1 MLPYVVQ
8 PGDTFL
14 RIARMFNVNKESL
27 LAANPGLSSAK
38 PLSPGLLLSV
48 PAQTAF
54 IYRVQPGDTLLGIA
68 CKFGLSLQDIISAN
82 RHQELKQLLPG
93 ALLTM
98 PCAGSGRIVDG
109 RAEYGQREL
118 TADAE
123 ALLKAYPFLQVEK
136 IGASVMGK
144 PLIAIRLGEGPIKLH
159 VNAGMHA
166 NEWITTPL
174 LMTFLE
180 DAARAASSGEKL
192 CGIDMQALLQRVT
205 LWVVPLVN
213 PDGAELAQEGL
224 RPDHPH
230 AAELL
235 RWNKGSDRFNK
246 WKANIRG
253 VDLNDQFPAFWEEES
268 SRRGNDGP
276 GPRDYPGPNPLSE
289 PEARALAEFTAEQ
302 RFDLVVA
309 LHTQGQEIYWNYRG
323 YEPPESERIARKLGK
338 DSGYKPVKLSGSDA
352 GYKDWFI
359 LQFRKP
365 GFTVEIGYGVNP
377 LPVEAFPD
385 LYDEVRMLLAAA
397 LEAAR
402 AQEKQE

>member
-8 PGDTFL
+8 PGDTLL
-14 RIARMFNVNKESL
+14 RIARTFNVNPESL
-27 LAANPGLSSAK
+27 LAANPGLEASAP
-38 PLSPGLLLSV
+38 PLPGLLLSV
-48 PAQTAF
+48 PAQTEF
-54 IYRVQPGDTLLGIA
+54 SYRVQPGDTLLGIA
-68 CKFGLSLQDIISAN
+68 GKFGLTLQALVQTN
-82 RHQELKQLLPG
+82 RHQELKRLLPG
-93 ALLTM
+93 LLLTI
-98 PCAGSGRIVDG
+98 PRADDGPRIVDG

-136 IGASVMGK
+136 IGESVMGK
-144 PLIAIRLGEGPIKLH
+144 PLIAIRLGEGPVKVH

-180 DAARAASSGEKL
+180 DAAKAAASGETL
-192 CGIDMQALLQRVT
+192 CGADMRGLLQQVT
-205 LWVVPLVN
+205 LWAVPLVN

-230 AAELL
+230 AQELL
-235 RWNKGSDRFNK
+235 RWNRGSRRFRK

-268 SRRGNDGP
+268 ARRDTDGP
-276 GPRDYPGPNPLSE
+276 GPRDYPGPAPFSE
-289 PEARALAEFTAEQ
+289 PESAALAAFTAEQ
-302 RFDLVVA
+302 AFDLVLA

-323 YEPPESERIARKLGK
+323 YEPPESERIAGSLAKA
-338 DSGYKPVKLSGSDA
+338 SGYKPVKLSGSDA

-359 LQFRKP
+359 MQYRKP
-365 GFTVEIGYGVNP
+365 GYTVEVGCGVNP
-377 LPVEAFPD
+377 LPLDAFPD
-385 LYDEVRMLLAAA
+385 LSDEVRALLVAA
-397 LEAAR
+397 LEEAR
-402 AQEKQE
+402 SLVL